1 MFGREKGKKGIG
13 RECWVKW
20 LLLYILMIFLR
31 LAWKQKCNNDDS
43 SEEGDNHN
51 GNNDEDTNLSDDIN
65 DDDDQ
70 NESYKMT

>member
-43 SEEGDNHN
+43 SEGDNHN

-65 DDDDQ
+65 DDDNQ
-70 NESYKMT
+70 NESYKMI